1 MTIAAWRRIR
11 LHLRPGEDADGGFT
25 LVELLLAVSILGIVI
40 APIGLAMMTSL
51 SIIGRSEQRFT
62 DSRSSLI
69 AAAYFSS
76 DVASARTIL
85 TNDPAACGG
94 GTAVISLSWADAAGI
109 TAAPVNNEV
118 SYVVDAAIP
127 ANKKLVR
134 RYCANGSVAATTSN
148 AAVSLGPSPTV
159 SCFAAGNVVDA
170 TCGPSTRRVQ
180 MLVTASPNS
189 PISSDQT
196 PTPYSFVLV
205 GTRRST

>member
-1 MTIAAWRRIR
+1 MIATWRR
-11 LHLRPGEDADGGFT
+11 LRERSRADDGFT
-25 LVELLLAVSILGIVI
+25 LVELLLAISILGIVV

-69 AAAYFSS
+69 AAAYFSN
-76 DVASARTIL
+76 DVASARAIQT
-85 TNDPAACGG
+85 DDAAACGG
-94 GTAVISLSWADAAGI
+94 GTAVISLSWADASG
-109 TAAPVNNEV
+109 TTTAPVNNEV
-118 SYVVDAAIP
+118 SYVMDAATP
-127 ANKKLVR
+127 TNKKLVR
-134 RYCANGSVAATTSN
+134 RYCANGTVVTNRSN

-180 MLVTASPNS
+180 MLVTAAPNS